1 MNNIWIYI
9 HFITSF
15 MSYILLILYSI
26 ISVCHIDFERV
37 ICNNNRRKLLYFN
50 IGIGILG
57 VFSIIAWNM
66 TDYSQLKLI
75 NFLTKLKIYKYK

>member
-37 ICNNNRRKLLYFN
+37 ICNNNRIKLLYFN

>member
-1 MNNIWIYI
+1 
-9 HFITSF
+9 

-37 ICNNNRRKLLYFN
+37 ICNNNRIKLLYFN